1 MPEFKE
7 KPKMGQPKSKRSVML
22 NPRHRAVLL
31 KEKYR
36 QQIEQRQDTDTEN
49 AETQAVGR
57 VESAAEWAADELRER
72 VPQAPRKK
80 PPVKERPSTYDEVG
94 YEAESPSER
103 RRTTPA
109 ECAVPKDTGAEQTVD
124 HRVPAEKQQFE
135 ARRQFVVDKQEK
147 KWRAER
153 QAPSSAVDPFSVYDA
168 DWEPVSLPRSEV
180 QSKSPFK
187 ERRPHS
193 VQRYGSQSK
202 TEKPPNA
209 PKVRRTLP
217 KAAKSAPSAVKPFQ
231 QPLRQRMVQTKKTA
245 KTALEAV
252 KRTAGM
258 VRRAAAALISAVTG
272 LIGGTTLLLALAI
285 IIVIAAVAN
294 SPFGLFFAADRN
306 APNTVSV
313 AEAVA
318 QVNIAYNTRLEE
330 LQTGNYDSI
339 QIHGQAPDWP
349 EVLAVFA
356 AKTAGADDGVDV
368 ATLDADRVNRLTAVF
383 WDMTEITTE
392 VETIEHSGSGDD
404 NGWTEYILHITI
416 TPRSADDMRA
426 AYAFTCYQNDALDE
440 LLADRAALDSLASS
454 LTITNAN
461 AEEVLQNLPDD
472 LSPERRA
479 VVQNALTL
487 YGKVS
492 YFWGGKSL
500 VLGWDSRWGQLRQV
514 TAAGSSTTG
523 TYRPYGLDCS
533 GFVDWAFYNATGGS
547 YIIGHG
553 GGATMQHS
561 YCTDISWQDAR
572 PGDLVFYSDNSHV
585 GIICGRNETGKLLVI
600 HCASGA
606 NNVVITGTNGFVSVA
621 RPDYFSH

>member
-1 MPEFKE
+1 
-7 KPKMGQPKSKRSVML
+7 MGQPKSKRSAML
-22 NPRHRAVLL
+22 DPRHRAVLL

-36 QQIEQRQDTDTEN
+36 QQMERQDTDAEN

-57 VESAAEWAADELRER
+57 VESAAEWAAEELRER
-72 VPQAPRKK
+72 VPQAPKK
-80 PPVKERPSTYDEVG
+80 KLPVKERPSTYDEVG
-94 YEAESPSER
+94 HETGLPSER
-103 RRTTPA
+103 RGTTPA
-109 ECAVPKDTGAEQTVD
+109 ERAAPKDTGAEQAVD

-153 QAPSSAVDPFSVYDA
+153 QAPPSTADPFAVYDA
-168 DWEPVSLPRSEV
+168 DWEPVSPSHSEA

-187 ERRPHS
+187 ERRPRS
-193 VQRYGSQSK
+193 VQRYSGKNK

-209 PKVRRTLP
+209 PKDRRTLP
-217 KAAKSAPSAVKPFQ
+217 KVTKPVPSAVKPSQ

-245 KTALEAV
+245 KTAFEAF
-252 KRTAGM
+252 KRTAVM
-258 VRRAAAALISAVTG
+258 VHRAAATLISAVTG

-285 IIVIAAVAN
+285 IIVIAAVAS
-294 SPFGLFFAADRN
+294 SPFGLFFAAERN
-306 APNTVSV
+306 APDTVSV
-313 AEAVA
+313 AEAVT
-318 QVNIAYNTRLEE
+318 QVNIAYNTKLEE

-368 ATLDADRVNRLTAVF
+368 ATLDADRVSRLTAVF

-404 NGWTEYILHITI
+404 DGWTEYILHITI
-416 TPRSADDMRA
+416 TPKTADDMRT
-426 AYAFTCYQNDALDE
+426 AYAFTRYQNDALDE
-440 LLADRAALDSLASS
+440 LLADRVALASLASS
-454 LTITNAN
+454 LTITNAD
-461 AEEVLQNLPDD
+461 AAEVLQNLPDD

-500 VLGWDSRWGQLRQV
+500 VLGWDSRWGQLRHV
-514 TAAGSSTTG
+514 TAAVSSTTG

-533 GFVDWAFYNATGGS
+533 GCATRS
-547 YIIGHG
+547 
-553 GGATMQHS
+553 
-561 YCTDISWQDAR
+561 
-572 PGDLVFYSDNSHV
+572 
-585 GIICGRNETGKLLVI
+585 
-600 HCASGA
+600 
-606 NNVVITGTNGFVSVA
+606 
-621 RPDYFSH
+621 

>member
-1 MPEFKE
+1 M
-7 KPKMGQPKSKRSVML
+7 
-22 NPRHRAVLL
+22 NAVAGT
-31 KEKYR
+31 
-36 QQIEQRQDTDTEN
+36 EQ
-49 AETQAVGR
+49 A
-57 VESAAEWAADELRER
+57 
-72 VPQAPRKK
+72 
-80 PPVKERPSTYDEVG
+80 
-94 YEAESPSER
+94 
-103 RRTTPA
+103 
-109 ECAVPKDTGAEQTVD
+109 VD
-124 HRVPAEKQQFE
+124 HRVPTEKQQLE

-147 KWRAER
+147 KWRAAR
-153 QAPSSAVDPFSVYDA
+153 QAPPSAADPLAVYDA
-168 DWEPVSLPRSEV
+168 DWEPVSPPRSEV

-187 ERRPHS
+187 ERRPRS
-193 VQRYGSQSK
+193 LQRYGGKSK

-209 PKVRRTLP
+209 PKVRRTFS
-217 KAAKSAPSAVKPFQ
+217 KAAKPVPSAVKPSQ
-231 QPLRQRMVQTKKTA
+231 QALQQRIVQTKKTA
-245 KTALEAV
+245 KTAFEAF
-252 KRTAGM
+252 KRTAVM
-258 VRRAAAALISAVTG
+258 VRRAAATLISAVTG

-285 IIVIAAVAN
+285 IIVIAAVAS
-294 SPFGLFFAADRN
+294 SPFGLFFAAERN

-313 AEAVA
+313 AEAVT
-318 QVNIAYNTRLEE
+318 QVNIAYNTKLEE
-330 LQTGNYDSI
+330 LQAGNYDSI

-404 NGWTEYILHITI
+404 DGWTEYILHITI
-416 TPRSADDMRA
+416 TPKIADDMRTV
-426 AYAFTCYQNDALDE
+426 YAFTRYQNEALDE
-440 LLADRAALDSLASS
+440 LLADRAALVSLASS
-454 LTITNAN
+454 LTITNAD
-461 AEEVLQNLPDD
+461 AVQVLQSLPAD
-472 LSPERRA
+472 LLPERRA

-572 PGDLVFYSDNSHV
+572 PGDLVFYPDNSHV
-585 GIICGRNETGKLLVI
+585 GIVCGRDETGKLLVI

-606 NNVVITGTNGFVSVA
+606 NNVVITGTSGFASVA
-621 RPDYFSH
+621 RPDYYGE